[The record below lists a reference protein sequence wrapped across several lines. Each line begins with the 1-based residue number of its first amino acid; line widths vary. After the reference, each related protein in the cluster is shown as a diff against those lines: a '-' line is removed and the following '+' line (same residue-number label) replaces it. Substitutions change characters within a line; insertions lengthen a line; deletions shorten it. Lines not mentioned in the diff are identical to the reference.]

1 MEISVA
7 DDKMEMASPYQ
18 GHVDDFDIDID
29 IMEDQASVTDKDMMV
44 ADEYFEYDH
53 DGTPDEDMVDDVAE
67 PTMVDADEPY
77 TGADYTVEMQD
88 ENERIYEAEMLEDD
102 YEEDN
107 DTPVVEAQ
115 DEAPI
120 SAEAQNQAVEGAQ
133 LPEESAVMPGDRND
147 VQQEFQEEPRTDQ
160 QSHADAQNDHPQD
173 AEQLV
178 DQSEEHA
185 PQQPEIDTAEST
197 EIRKPLND
205 SNTVEQESQNTAK
218 EDDRGETAN
227 NSDQPQVPETGSSDA
242 EPPADAHKDPAA
254 KLEST
259 VEAEHEEEGQEGG
272 GGGEGAG
279 EEEEGQIEEEG
290 QRVKGGHGEEE
301 AKVTK
306 TQERSSEEQVV
317 EHPAEREAPA
327 TERTPLYPVK
337 VYYQDNEI
345 SLFPPREGDSSET
358 FFLEDESL
366 AFGSFGKLFESC
378 RDVLREHIGDGD
390 VLVVDVEALNIQL
403 TEDSLHIDKVTL
415 HQIVDLYLRLC
426 HNDGVE
432 EPEALYLSLST
443 RPTVAAE
450 LSSLSIAANEGKGL
464 SEVYWDG
471 YGEGEAASA
480 EVYEDNQEVFIPDD
494 PDDVQQESSE
504 PEDVHSDFEGNY
516 EPEVDSSLQTETAA
530 QQQGGHDDQDHEDH
544 DQAASDNGDAGGPT
558 SSDVREGDNDRDSNR
573 HEAHLAQ
580 SESAKSV
587 DHHEPNESYESEEQ
601 SESTA
606 TVTQQPLPDSA
617 DDLAHHDHDHD
628 YDEHETEYYGTGVA
642 DEEAYRE
649 EETNVD
655 ATEHYDYQEDAEAV
669 ENADISGEADEEFD
683 GDATA
688 PDVEEPLAFEEVHDN
703 DQVQDGTVDT
713 DFHDLQDDEGE
724 VHSSGPDEDASKET
738 KTVPDRASQDI
749 PEVTNK
755 SAEDLKDD
763 SLGTAEDLLKSP
775 RKDLRHAV
783 EDTNVDEVEE
793 PGEIHDEAEAAPATH
808 EEADELTFDD
818 EDYLDLG
825 VQDGLAAGD
834 EADLAKSPS
843 RGPTK
848 RHREAE
854 DEFEFTETPTP
865 DAKRSRS
872 S

>member
-227 NSDQPQVPETGSSDA
+227 NSDQPQ
-242 EPPADAHKDPAA
+242 
-254 KLEST
+254 
-259 VEAEHEEEGQEGG
+259 
-272 GGGEGAG
+272 
-279 EEEEGQIEEEG
+279 
-290 QRVKGGHGEEE
+290 
-301 AKVTK
+301 
-306 TQERSSEEQVV
+306 ERSSEEQVV

-494 PDDVQQESSE
+494 VQQESSE

-558 SSDVREGDNDRDSNR
+558 SSDVREGDNDQDSNR

-783 EDTNVDEVEE
+783 EDTNVDELEE

>member
-53 DGTPDEDMVDDVAE
+53 EGAPDEDMVDDVAE

-107 DTPVVEAQ
+107 DTPIAE
-115 DEAPI
+115 EMPT
-120 SAEAQNQAVEGAQ
+120 SSEAQNQAVEGAQ
-133 LPEESAVMPGDRND
+133 VPEQSAVMPVDKNNAE
-147 VQQEFQEEPRTDQ
+147 QEPQEEPRTEQ
-160 QSHADAQNDHPQD
+160 QSHADAHNDHPQD
-173 AEQLV
+173 VEQPI
-178 DQSEEHA
+178 DQPEEHV

-197 EIRKPLND
+197 EIKKPLD
-205 SNTVEQESQNTAK
+205 GTNTVEPQSHHVAEQ
-218 EDDRGETAN
+218 DDREETAN
-227 NSDQPQVPETGSSDA
+227 NADQPRVLESGPSDV
-242 EPPADAHKDPAA
+242 EPPADAYKDPAE
-254 KLEST
+254 KLEGT
-259 VEAEHEEEGQEGG
+259 VEEEHEGQGQEGEGEEGKVEAEAQGGEEGHNEEET
-272 GGGEGAG
+272 
-279 EEEEGQIEEEG
+279 
-290 QRVKGGHGEEE
+290 
-301 AKVTK
+301 KVTE
-306 TQERSSEEQVV
+306 TQDRSAEAQDVDHLV
-317 EHPAEREAPA
+317 EREAPA

-366 AFGSFGKLFESC
+366 AFGSFGKLLGSC
-378 RDVLREHIGDGD
+378 REVLREHIGDSE

-471 YGEGEAASA
+471 YGEAEAASA
-480 EVYEDNQEVFIPDD
+480 EVYEENQEVDIPDD
-494 PDDVQQESSE
+494 LQQESSE
-504 PEDVHSDFEGNY
+504 AEDAHSDSEDNY
-516 EPEVDSSLQTETAA
+516 EPDVDSTLQTGAA
-530 QQQGGHDDQDHEDH
+530 EQQQEGHGDQAHEDH
-544 DQAASDNGDAGGPT
+544 DQAASDNDDAVGPA
-558 SSDVREGDNDRDSNR
+558 SSDVREGDDDQDSNR
-573 HEAHLAQ
+573 HEAHQAEP
-580 SESAKSV
+580 ESGESV
-587 DHHEPNESYESEEQ
+587 DQYELNESYESEEQ

-617 DDLAHHDHDHD
+617 DGLADHDHDHD
-628 YDEHETEYYGTGVA
+628 HDEHETEHYGTGVA
-642 DEEAYRE
+642 DEEAYPE

-655 ATEHYDYQEDAEAV
+655 ATEHYDYQEDADAAEA
-669 ENADISGEADEEFD
+669 ADIPGEADVEFD

-688 PDVEEPLAFEEVHDN
+688 PDVQEPDDFQEIHDS
-703 DQVQDGTVDT
+703 DQVQDGTVDA
-713 DFHDLQDDEGE
+713 DFHGLENDDGD
-724 VHSSGPDEDASKET
+724 VQRSGPGEEAPNQTE
-738 KTVPDRASQDI
+738 TVPDSVSQKT
-749 PEVTNK
+749 PEITNN

-775 RKDLRHAV
+775 RKEDNQHAA
-783 EDTNVDEVEE
+783 EDTNADELEE
-793 PGEIHDEAEAAPATH
+793 PGEIHDESEEAPATH
-808 EEADELTFDD
+808 DDAEELTFDD

-825 VQDGLAAGD
+825 VQDELAAGD
-834 EADLAKSPS
+834 EADLAKSLS

-854 DEFEFTETPTP
+854 DEFEFTETPSP

>member
-53 DGTPDEDMVDDVAE
+53 DGAPDEDMVDDVAE

-107 DTPVVEAQ
+107 DTPVIEAQ
-115 DEAPI
+115 DEVPT
-120 SAEAQNQAVEGAQ
+120 SSEAQNQAAEEAQ
-133 LPEESAVMPGDRND
+133 LPEENAVTPVDKNNI
-147 VQQEFQEEPRTDQ
+147 QQEPQEEPRADQ
-160 QSHADAQNDHPQD
+160 SSHIDAQNDHPQD
-173 AEQLV
+173 AEQSV
-178 DQSEEHA
+178 DQPGERI
-185 PQQPEIDTAEST
+185 PRQPEVDTAEST
-197 EIRKPLND
+197 ETRKTLDD
-205 SNTVEQESQNTAK
+205 SNPVEQETQNVV
-218 EDDRGETAN
+218 RGDNQEETAN
-227 NSDQPQVPETGSSDA
+227 NVDQPQVLESGPRDA
-242 EPPADAHKDPAA
+242 EPPVDEHKEPVA
-254 KLEST
+254 EPQNT
-259 VEAEHEEEGQEGG
+259 VEAENEKEDQGGEGEERQVEEEGEGAEGG
-272 GGGEGAG
+272 HE
-279 EEEEGQIEEEG
+279 
-290 QRVKGGHGEEE
+290 EEE

-306 TQERSSEEQVV
+306 PQVQSSEEQGV
-317 EHPAEREAPA
+317 ELSAEREAPA

-358 FFLEDESL
+358 FFLEDEGL
-366 AFGSFGKLFESC
+366 AFGSFGKLFDSC
-378 RDVLREHIGDGD
+378 REVLREHIGDGE

-471 YGEGEAASA
+471 YGEAEAASA
-480 EVYEDNQEVFIPDD
+480 EVYEENQEVYIPDD
-494 PDDVQQESSE
+494 LQQGSSE
-504 PEDVHSDFEGNY
+504 PEDAHSESEGNY
-516 EPEVDSSLQTETAA
+516 EPEVDQSFQTGAVE
-530 QQQGGHDDQDHEDH
+530 QQQEGHPDQDHEDH
-544 DQAASDNGDAGGPT
+544 DQAAPDNDDAVGPT
-558 SSDVREGDNDRDSNR
+558 SNDVREGNNEEDSDRR
-573 HEAHLAQ
+573 EAHLAQ
-580 SESAKSV
+580 SESAQFG
-587 DHHEPNESYESEEQ
+587 DDHEPNESYESEEQ

-606 TVTQQPLPDSA
+606 TVTQQPPTESA
-617 DDLAHHDHDHD
+617 DEFADHDHDHE
-628 YDEHETEYYGTGVA
+628 EHETEYYGTGVA
-642 DEEAYRE
+642 DEEAYPE

-655 ATEHYDYQEDAEAV
+655 ATEHYDYYEDAGAV
-669 ENADISGEADEEFD
+669 EAADDAGEAGEEFE

-688 PDVEEPLAFEEVHDN
+688 PDVQEPLAPKDIHDS
-703 DQVQDGTVDT
+703 DQVHDGTVDA
-713 DFHDLQDDEGE
+713 DFHDLENDDGE
-724 VHSSGPDEDASKET
+724 VRHSGPDEEALNDT
-738 KTVPDRASQDI
+738 TTVPDRVSQDI
-749 PEVTNK
+749 PEITNK
-755 SAEDLKDD
+755 STEDLEDD

-775 RKDLRHAV
+775 RKDNRQTL
-783 EDTNVDEVEE
+783 EDTNTDELEE
-793 PGEIHDEAEAAPATH
+793 PGEIHDESEEVPATH
-808 EEADELTFDD
+808 DDPDELTFND
-818 EDYLDLG
+818 EDYLDLE
-825 VQDGLAAGD
+825 VHEGLAAGD
-834 EADLAKSPS
+834 EADSAKSPS

-854 DEFEFTETPTP
+854 DEFELIETPSP